1 MESKKTDETNEQI
14 LNTEDPLKQMTNHI
28 ELKDLIKH
36 PVISAYITRKSKQFK
51 WIYCLNF
58 LWFALLIVLMSGT
71 YFLSDV
77 NYTNVSSHPTSKNIT
92 CDTLDYDSLD
102 IWFAIYQVWLIIM
115 GMGLLLRE
123 LIQIYLTEPNPP
135 QITKKSG
142 EEQKDK
148 VNYKPILTVVVHAL
162 ILTCLI
168 LIWYFELIESGNSN
182 QVIVVAAIFL
192 GLIHSKLS
200 HNYDFCEHK
209 KVISFL
215 LPTLG
220 LLTFMAMFTNFDI
233 LGKSLMVLIPFS
245 IISMI
250 PIIKI
255 KYVSQSNFLEITLI
269 VYLAY
274 TMLAIYVPEMCA
286 YRNTTTVTILLITLE
301 FVLLLSEVFQG
312 LCVYML
318 MLKKVAT
325 TFFKIFIIF
334 VLFIVAF
341 AMSFHALFS
350 ISKSCKYFRK

>member
-1 MESKKTDETNEQI
+1 METKKSDETNEQI

-36 PVISAYITRKSKQFK
+36 PVISAYITRKAKQFE
-51 WIYCLNF
+51 WIYCLNCVC
-58 LWFALLIVLMSGT
+58 FAFLIVSMSGT
-71 YFLSDV
+71 YYWSNV
-77 NYTNVSSHPTSKNIT
+77 NYANVSSHPSLTNIT

-102 IWFAIYQVWLIIM
+102 NLFVIYQVLLIIM
-115 GMGLLLRE
+115 GVALLIRE

-135 QITKKSG
+135 QVTKNSG
-142 EEQKDK
+142 DEEKRAN
-148 VNYKPILTVVVHAL
+148 VNFKPILIVVVHAL
-162 ILTCLI
+162 IFTCLI
-168 LIWYFELIESGNSN
+168 LIWYFDLIACGNSN
-182 QVIVVAAIFL
+182 QAITIVAFILGIF
-192 GLIHSKLS
+192 HSKLS
-200 HNYDFCEHK
+200 QHYDFCEHK

-220 LLTFMAMFTNFDI
+220 LLTFIVLFTTLGI
-233 LGKSLMVLIPFS
+233 LGKSLMLLIPFS
-245 IISMI
+245 IISFI
-250 PIIKI
+250 PIVKI

-274 TMLAIYVPEMCA
+274 TMLAIYIPDMCA
-286 YRNTTTVTILLITLE
+286 YRKTTTITILLITLE

-350 ISKSCKYFRK
+350 CKYFRK